1 LGKTSIQMVKCPPN
15 RAHRH
20 AGLSLG
26 ERVLALSSI
35 GEERMKENQNTPVLK
50 EAQLV
55 LQRVK
60 DQLAPHPE
68 WAEAVEELDT
78 VLRQLEDIL
87 SDARPSNGAHAFEI
101 IQRRIDILK
110 VLKEIAEFVLPFL

>member
-1 LGKTSIQMVKCPPN
+1 
-15 RAHRH
+15 
-20 AGLSLG
+20 
-26 ERVLALSSI
+26 VLALSSI

-60 DQLAPHPE
+60 EQLAPHPE

-78 VLRQLEDIL
+78 VLRQLEVLL

-101 IQRRIDILK
+101 VRSCIEVIK
-110 VLKEIAEFVLPFL
+110 VLKEIAELVFPLLPLL